1 MATCNIKT
9 TNKAYM
15 VSVGALEN
23 GSAKVKNERLF
34 DVHNANIRDAANQ
47 RYNLK
52 TEELPF
58 SKAVRDIPRSGRS
71 ASNYFIEWQFNDK
84 FFDEVTPVV
93 EMYKSMED
101 VSQNKSTPPNTSV
114 TSIQNAIKANLPSE
128 VSSIVNVVETVPLD
142 ILGREDLFFSIK
154 EILENNGITEP
165 ILINWIGINN
175 QINPKSIK
183 STQQLLD
190 IIKNRYDKK
199 KNINNHI
206 ELKNNKL
213 ALESFNKW
221 VKALE
226 KYPIAFSELMLT
238 HAIKYLNPQRRSK
251 YVLQLS
257 EAALTT
263 SFGIVT
269 NKPHE
274 LNRIGKLYDTEV
286 LKTVSDAVGHEP
298 SASGEG
304 YWVHIPKIAQT
315 SIAYQT
321 SIVDN
326 SDDPNAPGKF
336 TVYYM
341 SEIDQDNE
349 VEYFETREAAD
360 LFVQSLGGMPG
371 SDAQF
376 KVNVELLR
384 KLSPS
389 TWCTSGGMASHYVA
403 NYDNYILIVNGV
415 TVAGIEAMPHSF
427 DTHVK
432 GQNGKYLYVGS
443 EKKQFSEWGDAE
455 KYFNSL
461 SDKDKG
467 VRKVKEV
474 TSRGNNGIASIDH
487 YDDIVAF
494 FEKHNLD
501 TNNST
506 LQRAK
511 EAKDAGKVDTQVFTD
526 IDDETQ
532 QAFYEDQR
540 QRDLEERIAID
551 RYNGEFEY
559 DGPDYDQRDYDE
571 ELQQQQDLL
580 NEELADE
587 AAKAQALTSIQA
599 TLDYIENSEYKL
611 FGEIPVNLRADEQVA
626 NAMIQK
632 EPQSIAFIDQS
643 LPFYRE
649 LAHKA
654 VKINARAYPYISEE
668 TKQEPRNIE
677 LYEARLERDRQ
688 AYLDDDLPFS
698 KTNTNQIQGYYDA
711 KQDKVVVVA
720 SNATEEE
727 APKLAIHEVA
737 HRGMIRM
744 AKDLGGTKELYK
756 VLTNSEK
763 ELMKKLP
770 ELLKR
775 TGHTSL
781 ENLVKDYGF
790 TLESEDGKAKLLMEL
805 AARWAETLVDKPKP
819 SWWKQFLTGIQQWI
833 AQFTGKTLNEQ
844 EVNELVGGFVKYGTK
859 ITDDMLDDL
868 IIKES
873 PIRSTYPY
881 EAQEYAED
889 ISLEVKKELNKL
901 EFKELN
907 CNL

>member
-15 VSVGALEN
+15 VSVGALEE

-58 SKAVRDIPRSGRS
+58 SKAVRDIPRNARS

-101 VSQNKSTPPNTSV
+101 VSQNESITPNTSV
-114 TSIQNAIKANLPSE
+114 TSIQNAIKNNLPSE
-128 VSSIVNVVETVPLD
+128 VSNIVNVVETVPLD

-321 SIVDN
+321 NIVDN
-326 SDDPNAPGKF
+326 SNDPNAPGKF

-349 VEYFETREAAD
+349 VEFFETREAAD

-384 KLSPS
+384 KLSPA

-403 NYDNYILIVNGV
+403 NYNNYILIVNGV
-415 TVAGIEAMPHSF
+415 TVAGIEA
-427 DTHVK
+427 
-432 GQNGKYLYVGS
+432 GNIGNNGKI
-443 EKKQFSEWGDAE
+443 Q
-455 KYFNSL
+455 
-461 SDKDKG
+461 
-467 VRKVKEV
+467 VKEV
-474 TSRGNNGIASIDH
+474 TSRGNNGVASVDH
-487 YDDIVAF
+487 LDDIIAF

-501 TNNST
+501 LDNRTIQNAINARDKGKT
-506 LQRAK
+506 DN
-511 EAKDAGKVDTQVFTD
+511 EIFKDIPDNAVDWEQT
-526 IDDETQ
+526 EEE
-532 QAFYEDQR
+532 YW
-540 QRDLEERIAID
+540 EERNAID
-551 RYNGEFEY
+551 RHNGEFEY
-559 DGPDYDQRDYDE
+559 DGFDYAERDYDE
-571 ELQQQQDLL
+571 RLQQQQDLL
-580 NEELADE
+580 NEGLADE
-587 AAKAQALTSIQA
+587 AAKAQALTSIEA

-611 FGEIPVNLRADEQVA
+611 FSEIPVNLMADEQVA
-626 NAMIQK
+626 NAVIQK
-632 EPQSIAFIDQS
+632 DPQSIVHIDQS

-654 VKINARAYPYISEE
+654 VQVNARAYQYISEE

-677 LYEARLERDRQ
+677 LHEAQLERDRQ
-688 AYLDDDLPFS
+688 QLNYGFGNPFDDDLPFS

-720 SNATEEE
+720 SNITEEE
-727 APKLAIHEVA
+727 APKVAIHEVA

-744 AKDLGGTKELYK
+744 AKDLGGTKELYQ

-790 TLESEDGKAKLLMEL
+790 TLESKDGKAKLLMEL